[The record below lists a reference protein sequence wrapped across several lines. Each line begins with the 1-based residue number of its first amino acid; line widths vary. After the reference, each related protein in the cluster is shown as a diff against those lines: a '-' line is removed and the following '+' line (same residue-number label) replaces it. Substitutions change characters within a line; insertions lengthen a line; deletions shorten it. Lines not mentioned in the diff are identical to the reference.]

1 MKLERFP
8 RKIAVAFMC
17 LVFGVALSACTTGNV
32 GGGSSVSQSK
42 YLIVHDQILASQVD
56 LVRVDHEMMENGL
69 IRAYVTLRSNRYRAL
84 HLQYRFSWYDELG
97 VEIDA
102 QAQPYRKIRLQGKDA
117 VSVQSV
123 APNPRASEFKVRLRR
138 Q

>member
-1 MKLERFP
+1 MNEKKRGCGGL
-8 RKIAVAFMC
+8 IIGAICLMTVA
-17 LVFGVALSACTTGNV
+17 GGCTTGNV
-32 GGGSSVSQSK
+32 GGGASYTDSK
-42 YLIVHDQILASQVD
+42 YLIIHDQILASQVD
-56 LVRVDHEMMENGL
+56 LVTVNHEMMDNGL
-69 IRAYVTLRSNRYRAL
+69 MRAYVTLRSNRYRTL
-84 HLQYRFSWYDELG
+84 NLQYRFSWYDELG

-123 APNPRASEFKVRLRR
+123 APNPRATEFKVRLRR